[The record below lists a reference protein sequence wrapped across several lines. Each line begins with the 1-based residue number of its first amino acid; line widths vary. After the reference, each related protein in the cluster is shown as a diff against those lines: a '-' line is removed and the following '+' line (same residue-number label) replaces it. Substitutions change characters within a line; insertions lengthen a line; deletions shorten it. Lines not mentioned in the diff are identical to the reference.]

1 MQAIRKE
8 YEERI
13 DYGVKRLNE
22 MPGITCKKP
31 EGAFYLFPDVSGTSL
46 SDVDFVM
53 KLAQEEHVRAVSGS
67 NYGEGAASGH
77 VRFSMIRPLST
88 QTMPSW
94 FEHKPELSFEVAMD
108 RIERF
113 VKRYQK

>member
-1 MQAIRKE
+1 MAAIRKE

-13 DYGVKRLNE
+13 DYGVKRFNE
-22 MPGITCKKP
+22 MPGVSCLKP

-46 SDVDFVM
+46 TDPEFVQ
-53 KLAQEEHVRAVSGS
+53 KLNEEEHVRSVSGT
-67 NYGEGAASGH
+67 NYGVGAASGH
-77 VRFSMIRPLST
+77 VRFSMIQPLRT
-88 QTMPSW
+88 QKMPSW

-113 VKRYQK
+113 VKKYQK